1 MQRVSP
7 AGTARRK
14 LEAALRM
21 VAAGFRS
28 YMDARRKCP

>member
-1 MQRVSP
+1 MQHVSP
-7 AGTARRK
+7 AGTARRR
-14 LEAALRM
+14 LETALRK

>member
-1 MQRVSP
+1 MQHARPS
-7 AGTARRK
+7 GTARGK
-14 LEAALRM
+14 LESALRK